1 MNDLKFALR
10 QLRKSPGFTVVAVI
24 TIALGIGATT
34 AIFTVVDATLL
45 EPLPY
50 PHPEQLVSI
59 EDDLAGVG
67 AHDVGMSQ
75 PEWQDLQH
83 SGIFEYVSPT
93 WFDENN
99 LTGSAQPAR
108 VRELTVAPNY
118 FELLGVKPQLGR
130 AFDPQYNSPGFVPEV
145 VISDG
150 LWKRVFGSDPHILD
164 KSVRMDTDLY
174 RIVGVM
180 PASFDS
186 PGRTAEERNIEV
198 WPATSFYGP
207 PLSDHPPRNRR
218 NLPTAIARLKPGLT
232 IAAAQKQVDAL
243 VGSLQRQFSADYPA
257 QNEWRIQLV
266 PLKDKIVGNVRQSLI
281 LLCGAVGLVLLISC
295 VNIANLLLAR
305 ASVRGREMALRQA
318 LGANRARLV
327 RQLLTESLL
336 LSLLGG
342 ITGLAILFGLK
353 DFLLRFVPDN
363 LPRLNEIY
371 INWTVLFFALCASVF
386 SGVIFGLAPAFQAG
400 RLALHQ
406 AFKQEGHGSAG
417 SAQRARTRRGLV
429 ITEFALSLVLM
440 IAAALLLRSFW
451 DLLNVRIGFNTSN
464 VMTVR
469 TRMPYP
475 NDPTIDK
482 YATASQEAPFVRELI
497 HRCASLPGVEE
508 VALGDPAAIPL
519 DTTQHELN
527 ILEGHFYLALEGQNS
542 DQQKPMIV
550 GRARVTPGYFH
561 LLGLTLL
568 RGRLFTEF
576 DTDTAPQV
584 ALVNEAFARTCWPNE
599 DPLGKRFKSTKPGSN
614 WITVVGV
621 IANARTE
628 SLAQADVPQLYLN
641 LYQTGAKHL
650 AILLRGHL
658 NTAVIAEGVR
668 KQVQALDPTLPVFGA
683 QTLTETVSASLSQRR
698 FSLEVIALFAL
709 TALLLAS
716 IGVYGVISYL
726 VIERTREIGIRL
738 ALGAQKRNILRVILQ
753 QGFQLAVVGAAIGI
767 VCAVIVS
774 HLMATLL
781 YGVKPTDP
789 ISFGGVAV
797 LFVGIA
803 LLACYLPARRAMKID
818 PMVALR
824 HE

>member
-10 QLRKSPGFTVVAVI
+10 QLRKSPGFTLTAIV

-50 PHPEQLVSI
+50 PRAEQLVSI
-59 EDDLAGVG
+59 QDDLPGVG

-75 PEWQDLQH
+75 PEWEDLKH
-83 SGIFEYVSPT
+83 SGIFQYVSPT

-108 VRELTVAPNY
+108 VRLLLVAPNY
-118 FELLGVKPQLGR
+118 FELLQIKPELGR
-130 AFDPQYNSPGFVPEV
+130 AFDPNDHTPGLIPEI
-145 VISDG
+145 VISDS
-150 LWKRVFGSDPHILD
+150 LWKRLFSGDPHVLD

-180 PASFDS
+180 PAGFDS
-186 PGRTAEERNIEV
+186 PGRTAEERNIEI
-198 WPATSFYGP
+198 WAATSFYGT
-207 PLSDHPPRNRR
+207 PLADHPRRSGR

-232 IAAAQKQVDAL
+232 IAAAQERVDAL
-243 VGSLQRQFSADYPA
+243 VASLQKQFAADYPQ
-257 QNEWRIQLV
+257 QNAWRIRLV
-266 PLKDKIVGNVRQSLI
+266 PLKERIVGDVRQSLV
-281 LLCGAVGLVLLISC
+281 LLSGAVGLVLLISC

-305 ASVRGREMALRQA
+305 ASARGREIALRQA
-318 LGANRARLV
+318 LGASRARLTG
-327 RQLLTESLL
+327 QLLMESLL
-336 LSLLGG
+336 ISLLGG
-342 ITGLAILFGLK
+342 ITGLVILFAVK
-353 DFLLRFVPDN
+353 DFLLGFVPDD
-363 LPRLNEIY
+363 LPRLNEIS
-371 INWTVLFFALCASVF
+371 ISWTVLIFALGTSGF
-386 SGVIFGLAPAFQAG
+386 SGVIFGLAPALQAG
-400 RLALHQ
+400 QLDLQQAL
-406 AFKQEGHGSAG
+406 KQEGHGSAG
-417 SAQRARTRRGLV
+417 SAQRAGARRALV
-429 ITEFALSLVLM
+429 ITEFAVSLVLM
-440 IAAALLLRSFW
+440 ISAVLLFRSFW
-451 DLLNVRIGFNTSN
+451 DLLNVRMGFSAEN

-475 NDPTIDK
+475 NDPKIDK
-482 YATASQEAPFVRELI
+482 YATPSQESPFVRELI
-497 HRCASLPGVEE
+497 RRGAHLPGVEE
-508 VALGDPAAIPL
+508 VAIGDTTAIPL
-519 DTTQHELN
+519 DESEHELN
-527 ILEGHFYLALEGQNS
+527 ILEGHFYVTFEGQNVGQ
-542 DQQKPMIV
+542 DQPTV
-550 GRARVTPGYFH
+550 VARTRVTPEYFH

-576 DTDTAPQV
+576 DNDTTPQV
-584 ALVNEAFARTCWPNE
+584 AVVNETFARTYWPNE
-599 DPLGKRFKSTKPGSN
+599 EAIGKRFKSTRPGSP

-628 SLAQADVPQLYLN
+628 SLLRANVPQLYLN

-658 NTAVIAEGVR
+658 NTAAIADDVRDGVHS
-668 KQVQALDPTLPVFGA
+668 LDPTLPVFGA
-683 QTLTETVSASLSQRR
+683 QNLTKTVSASLSQRR
-698 FSLEVIALFAL
+698 FSLEMVALFAL

-716 IGVYGVISYL
+716 LGIYGVISYL
-726 VIERTREIGIRL
+726 VSERTREIGIRL

-753 QGFQLAVVGAAIGI
+753 QGLRLAVTGAVIGI

-781 YGVKPTDP
+781 YGVEPTDP
-789 ISFGGVAV
+789 LSFVGVAT
-797 LFVGIA
+797 LFVGVA

>member
-10 QLRKSPGFTVVAVI
+10 QLRKSPGFTLTAIV

-50 PHPEQLVSI
+50 PRAEQLVSI
-59 EDDLAGVG
+59 QDDLPGVG

-75 PEWQDLQH
+75 PEWEDLKH
-83 SGIFEYVSPT
+83 TGIFQYVSPT

-108 VRELTVAPNY
+108 VRLLLVAPNY
-118 FELLGVKPQLGR
+118 FELLQIKPELGR
-130 AFDPQYNSPGFVPEV
+130 AFDPNDHTPGLIPEI
-145 VISDG
+145 VISDS
-150 LWKRVFGSDPHILD
+150 LWKRLFSGDPHVLD

-180 PASFDS
+180 PAGFDS
-186 PGRTAEERNIEV
+186 PGRTAEERNIEI
-198 WPATSFYGP
+198 WAATSFYGT
-207 PLSDHPPRNRR
+207 PLADHPRRSGR

-232 IAAAQKQVDAL
+232 IAAAQERVDAL
-243 VGSLQRQFSADYPA
+243 VASLQKQFAADYPQ
-257 QNEWRIQLV
+257 QNAWRIRLV
-266 PLKDKIVGNVRQSLI
+266 PLKERIVGDVRQSLV
-281 LLCGAVGLVLLISC
+281 LLSGAVGLVLLISC

-305 ASVRGREMALRQA
+305 ASARGREIALRQA
-318 LGANRARLV
+318 LGASRARLTG
-327 RQLLTESLL
+327 QLLMESLL
-336 LSLLGG
+336 ISLLGG
-342 ITGLAILFGLK
+342 ITGLVILFAVK
-353 DFLLRFVPDN
+353 DFLLGFVPDD
-363 LPRLNEIY
+363 LPRLNEIS
-371 INWTVLFFALCASVF
+371 ISWTVLIFALGTSGF
-386 SGVIFGLAPAFQAG
+386 SGVIFGLAPALQAG
-400 RLALHQ
+400 QLDLQQAL
-406 AFKQEGHGSAG
+406 KQEGHGSAG
-417 SAQRARTRRGLV
+417 SAQRAGARRALV
-429 ITEFALSLVLM
+429 ITEFAVSLVLM
-440 IAAALLLRSFW
+440 ISAVLLFRSFW
-451 DLLNVRIGFNTSN
+451 DLLNVRMGFSAEN

-475 NDPTIDK
+475 NDPKIDK
-482 YATASQEAPFVRELI
+482 YATPSQESPFVRELI
-497 HRCASLPGVEE
+497 RLGAHLPGVEE
-508 VALGDPAAIPL
+508 VAMGDTTAIPL
-519 DTTQHELN
+519 DESEHELN
-527 ILEGHFYLALEGQNS
+527 ILEGHFYVAFEGQNVGQ
-542 DQQKPMIV
+542 DQPTV
-550 GRARVTPGYFH
+550 VARTRVTPEYFH

-576 DTDTAPQV
+576 DNDTTPQV
-584 ALVNEAFARTCWPNE
+584 AVVNETFARTYWPNDE
-599 DPLGKRFKSTKPGSN
+599 AIGKRFKSTRPGSP

-628 SLAQADVPQLYLN
+628 SLLRANVPQLYLN

-658 NTAVIAEGVR
+658 NTAAIADDVRDGVHS
-668 KQVQALDPTLPVFGA
+668 LDPTLPVFGA
-683 QTLTETVSASLSQRR
+683 QSLTKTVSASLSQRR
-698 FSLEVIALFAL
+698 FSLEMVALFAL

-716 IGVYGVISYL
+716 LGIYGVISYL
-726 VIERTREIGIRL
+726 VSERTREIGIRL

-753 QGFQLAVVGAAIGI
+753 QGLRLAVTGAVIGI

-781 YGVKPTDP
+781 YGVEPTDP
-789 ISFGGVAV
+789 LSFVGVAT
-797 LFVGIA
+797 LFVGVA